1 MSTAEKLDYL
11 DGGTAVELRGDP
23 ITGDRYYSK
32 DFMEREWDHMWTRIW
47 HLGPHLSEIPEPGDY
62 RVHDFRHESV
72 IIIRQEDGTVRAFYN
87 TCRHRGNRL
96 AWSELG
102 SGNGF
107 VCSYHGW
114 EWGID
119 GMLNHVQDPD
129 DFENGNPCGTLTLSE
144 LRCETWGG
152 FAWWNMDDDA
162 PTLLDYLDPIP
173 YLFRHRPMD
182 TSTRV
187 IWRTFAV
194 NTNWKFASD
203 NFNESYHLPT
213 VHPEL
218 RASIDED
225 YANTVFEMYPTG
237 HNRMIEMGQPSMRA
251 DNPNEVEEPWDSI
264 LAEWDLD
271 PADFA
276 GRSREGRVAL
286 QQAKREKWREKG
298 FLHYEHYDDAE
309 LTDPHHHT
317 LFPNVTMTAGP
328 EGVHIFRTEPHI
340 DDPNKC
346 TFDYYFLAPPIEG
359 ATEIGTIVG
368 MRPLEDA
375 EHEFFDYGD
384 GIDVPD
390 MRGSFLVQDL
400 SVAVGQQRGL
410 RSRGYTDAHLC
421 GQESRV
427 RRFHE
432 VLNDYLEGRR

>member
-1 MSTAEKLDYL
+1 MSRQRGKGMSTAEKLDYL

-72 IIIRQEDGTVRAFYN
+72 IIIRQEDGSVRAFYN

-96 AWSELG
+96 AWTELG

-119 GMLNHVQDPD
+119 GMLNHVQDAD

-162 PTLLDYLDPIP
+162 PALLDYLDPIP

-213 VHPEL
+213 VHSEL

-225 YANTVFEMYPTG
+225 
-237 HNRMIEMGQPSMRA
+237 
-251 DNPNEVEEPWDSI
+251 
-264 LAEWDLD
+264 
-271 PADFA
+271 
-276 GRSREGRVAL
+276 
-286 QQAKREKWREKG
+286 
-298 FLHYEHYDDAE
+298 
-309 LTDPHHHT
+309 
-317 LFPNVTMTAGP
+317 
-328 EGVHIFRTEPHI
+328 
-340 DDPNKC
+340 
-346 TFDYYFLAPPIEG
+346 
-359 ATEIGTIVG
+359 
-368 MRPLEDA
+368 
-375 EHEFFDYGD
+375 
-384 GIDVPD
+384 
-390 MRGSFLVQDL
+390 
-400 SVAVGQQRGL
+400 
-410 RSRGYTDAHLC
+410 
-421 GQESRV
+421 
-427 RRFHE
+427 
-432 VLNDYLEGRR
+432 